1 MAQSLEDVISGI
13 VKARFA
19 DAEIED
25 ITYESD
31 FDSDGDP
38 ILRIT
43 VVFAS
48 ELAAVDPH
56 KLAGLVRQVRPSLNE
71 RREARFP
78 IFRFVSKRDN
88 DRMRHEAA

>member
-19 DAEIED
+19 DAEIDSIEVKPD
-25 ITYESD
+25 L
-31 FDSDGDP
+31 DSDDEP

-48 ELAAVDPH
+48 EMAALESH
-56 KLAGLVRQVRPSLNE
+56 KLAGLARHVRPTLEE
-71 RREARFP
+71 RKESRFP
-78 IFRFVSKRDN
+78 IFRFISKRDN
-88 DRMRHEAA
+88 DRLRHEAA